1 MQRILSFQQFLFEA
15 TSQDIQNLVAK
26 LQGEADSEKMR
37 IGGTADKIDWA
48 MNYVVLTAFISQL
61 QDDLAKGKIEAPN
74 YAEDLY
80 NTIDGKS
87 TDLKNKAIE
96 LMKMN
101 GLSDQAA
108 EELQVTPPDPADPD
122 NDSRTPNVTEPKADN
137 NLKYD
142 DSRDAY
148 VDQTTGQAQPNG
160 PKNPV
165 QEAKNWS
172 LVKLVPNTLKSEK
185 KPKRHVKPKSP
196 AEKAF
201 RTAFN
206 HARNEAR
213 KILQPKPET
222 EPQPNPAQNAPVQ
235 NQEVPEQ
242 V

>member
-1 MQRILSFQQFLFEA
+1 MQRILSFQQFLLEA

-48 MNYVVLTAFISQL
+48 MNYVVLTAFITQL
-61 QDDLAKGKIEAPN
+61 QDDLAKGKVEAPN

-108 EELQVTPPDPADPD
+108 EELQVTPVDPADPD
-122 NDSRTPNVTEPKADN
+122 NDSRTPNETEP
-137 NLKYD
+137 
-142 DSRDAY
+142 
-148 VDQTTGQAQPNG
+148 QQ
-160 PKNPV
+160 NPV

-172 LVKLVPNTLKSEK
+172 LVKLVPGTLKSEK
-185 KPKRHVKPKSP
+185 KAKRHVTPKSP

-213 KILQPKPET
+213 KVLQPKPEVT
-222 EPQPNPAQNAPVQ
+222 PEATPQQNPAQSAPVQ